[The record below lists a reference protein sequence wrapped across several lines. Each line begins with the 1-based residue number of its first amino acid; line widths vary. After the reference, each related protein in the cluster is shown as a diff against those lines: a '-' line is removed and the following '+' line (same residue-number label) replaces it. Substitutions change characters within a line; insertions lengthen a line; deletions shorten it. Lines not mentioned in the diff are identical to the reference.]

1 MEIDMSWSRKFEE
14 PDRDDDFFKDI
25 NSPIKAYLS
34 GLFGSDG
41 CLKHDRRVGRQSWQL
56 AIELLNS
63 DRHVIEHLAA
73 AIKLDKDRIKVYKA
87 RSENRHEMAS
97 LRFAITSD
105 RKQDKGTNMLRDV
118 MRLGI
123 VQNKTKIYNPPIEFL
138 NEYAP
143 YFWSGMTDGDGHFEI
158 DDKNNC
164 YRFGLTGNW
173 NTCNELRKYACKIVP
188 NLETYNFKGTIPDV
202 QTLKHKWNGTEK
214 HFRNW
219 TKKAPWQD
227 PDSNIDV
234 DPRDQG
240 QLRTYFK
247 KHVVGTQRYDDSYRI
262 VFSGYQAVEIV
273 KVIFGPRIKLF
284 NARKKLEDANT
295 EEEEAAAKKEVA
307 AADVDGSFG
316 MERKTEDAAKLVTW
330 QIKRPEKFKVFPY
343 PKNQDATN

>member
-1 MEIDMSWSRKFEE
+1 MEIDMSWKFEE
-14 PDRDDDFFKDI
+14 PDRDDDFFKYI

-34 GLFGSDG
+34 GLLGSDG
-41 CLKHDRRVGRQSWQL
+41 CLRNNSGSWRL
-56 AIELLNS
+56 AMSLLNS
-63 DRHVIEHLAA
+63 DRHVIEHMVA

-87 RSENRHEMAS
+87 RRESHRDMARLEFS
-97 LRFAITSD
+97 ITSD

-138 NEYAP
+138 NGYAP
-143 YFWSGMTDGDGHFEI
+143 YFWSGMADGDGYFQIGDE
-158 DDKNNC
+158 NNS
-164 YRFGLTGNW
+164 YKFGLAGNW
-173 NTCNELRKYACKIVP
+173 DTCNELRKYACKIVP
-188 NLETYNFKGTIPDV
+188 NLETYHFEGKTPDV
-202 QTLKHKWNGTEK
+202 GTKKYKWKDTEK

-219 TKKAPWQD
+219 AKKAPWQD

-240 QLRTYFK
+240 QLRAYFN
-247 KHVVGTQRYDDSYRI
+247 KHVVGTQRHDDSYQI

-295 EEEEAAAKKEVA
+295 EEEKAAAKKEVT

-316 MERKTEDAAKLVTW
+316 MERKTESAAKLVTW
-330 QIKRPEKFKVFPY
+330 QIKQPGKFKVFPC

>member
-1 MEIDMSWSRKFEE
+1 MEIDMSWKFEE
-14 PDRDDDFFKDI
+14 PDRDDDFFKYI

-41 CLKHDRRVGRQSWQL
+41 CLYHNGGSWQL
-56 AIELLNS
+56 AMELLNS
-63 DRHVIEHLAA
+63 DRHVIEHLVS
-73 AIKLDKDRIKVYKA
+73 AIKLDKDRIKVYEDHRK
-87 RSENRHEMAS
+87 ENHRDMAS
-97 LRFAITSD
+97 LQFTITSD

-123 VQNKTKIYNPPIEFL
+123 VENKTKIYNPPIEFL
-138 NEYAP
+138 NGYDS
-143 YFWSGMTDGDGHFEI
+143 YFWSGMTDGDGFFQI
-158 DDKNNC
+158 DDKKNS
-164 YRFGLTGNW
+164 YQFGLAGNW

-188 NLETYNFKGTIPDV
+188 NLETYSFKGTIPDV

-219 TKKAPWQD
+219 AKKAPWQD

-240 QLRTYFK
+240 QLRAYFK
-247 KHVVGTQRYDDSYRI
+247 KHVVGTQSHDDSYQMR
-262 VFSGYQAVEIV
+262 FHGYQAVEIV

-295 EEEEAAAKKEVA
+295 EEEKAAAKKEVA